1 MEEYM
6 KCIKILIICSLLLVI
21 TNNLIAG
28 EKFVIRFNNPTLEIV
43 NEFTSEEF
51 DIASFNPGIYMD
63 LVVNELQY
71 KEIKARGYDI
81 EITQTESQLRENMI
95 SGRDLDGYRTYDDV
109 LTELQ
114 QIEIDYPDIC
124 KLYDIGESQGK
135 LYSDAGNSNYDDY
148 YHEIWVLKVSDN
160 VEVEEDEPCVYYMGA
175 HHAREPISTEVSMAV
190 LNHILDNYG
199 VDPTI
204 TDNVDNTQIWFAPLV
219 NPNGHKIVTDE
230 DNLWWRKNIR
240 DNDENGFITPSSGY
254 DYPDGVDPNRNYSF
268 EWGYVGASGNIN
280 SQTYHGPY
288 AFSEPEIVAM
298 KELMDSHH
306 FVTGI
311 TYHSYSELVLFP
323 FGYNIGV
330 IAPDHDAL
338 EELAIAIATPMGYI
352 PQAAWELYPCM
363 GTTDD
368 YSYGTHGTFSFT
380 VELATE
386 FIPPAA
392 QVQSICNENIQPAM
406 ILLDRVNHSGLTGH
420 ITDFETGDAIQAEIF
435 VEGVDDTG
443 VFRYPYTSN
452 EDCGTYYRLLTD
464 GSYEV
469 TFSADGYVSQTE
481 INVDISNSGQTILD
495 IALLPDTFTIDIS
508 GTVTDGDTG
517 LPISNAIVD
526 IQDFNIPA
534 VITNENGEYTIEGLY
549 EFNYSIAVYSLV
561 HAGILEQHFITAA
574 NNVIDFGLYSMP
586 DGTFESGE
594 FASSWNFSGNNN
606 WVIDD
611 VTVFSGNYSAKSGT
625 ITDDQT
631 SSLFISLFVQEDS
644 EISFYQKVSSETNY
658 DYLRFYIDNVLKDSW
673 SGNGNWEFETFNV
686 ESGFHTFKWEYYKD
700 GGVSSYQDCVWID
713 EITFPIPSVII
724 TPAILEFYNIQACT
738 EGLEFSIINNSSEEV
753 TINTIDESGS
763 VFDWYINEFNLPL
776 PYTMSGGEQ
785 LDFLVMVALPVT
797 DGGRDI
803 VSEILNIDTSE
814 GEYQIELFFDTN
826 LYNSTNNNE
835 VSDIT
840 KFLGNYPNPFNPSTT
855 FSYSLA
861 NESKVKLIIFNVKG
875 QKIRTLINK
884 GQNAGMHQVI
894 WNGMNDNGEKV
905 SSGIYFSLFDIHGDG
920 DYTSVKKVLLL
931 K

>member
-1 MEEYM
+1 MIMEEFM
-6 KCIKILIICSLLLVI
+6 KYYKIIITCILLLII
-21 TNNLIAG
+21 NNLLAE
-28 EKFVIRFNNPTLEIV
+28 EKFVIRFNNPTCEIV

-51 DIASFNPGIYMD
+51 DIASFKPGIYLD
-63 LVVNELQY
+63 LVVIKSQY
-71 KEIKARGYDI
+71 KEIEARGFDI

-160 VEVEEDEPCVYYMGA
+160 VEVEEDEPCVYYMGE

-190 LNHILDNYG
+190 LYHILDNYG

-254 DYPDGVDPNRNYSF
+254 DYPDGVDPNRNYGF

-288 AFSEPEIVAM
+288 AFSEPEVVAM

-311 TYHSYSELVLFP
+311 TYHSYGELVLFP
-323 FGYNIGV
+323 FGYNDGV

-338 EELAIAIATPMGYI
+338 EELAIAVATPMGYT
-352 PQAAWELYPCM
+352 PQEAWQLYPCM

-406 ILLDRVNHSGLTGH
+406 ILLNRVNYSVLTGH
-420 ITDFETGDAIQAEIF
+420 ITDYNTGEPVQAEIF

-443 VFRYPYTSN
+443 VFRYPYSSN
-452 EDCGTYYRLLTD
+452 EDFGSYYRLLTD
-464 GSYEV
+464 GNYNV
-469 TFSADGYVSQTE
+469 IFSAYGYFPQTV

-495 IALLPDTFTIDIS
+495 IALLADTSTIDIT
-508 GTVTDGDTG
+508 GTITDGDTG
-517 LPISNAIVD
+517 LPIANAIVD
-526 IQDFNIPA
+526 IQDYNIPP
-534 VITNENGEYTIEGLY
+534 VVTNENGEFIIPDVYEYTYNFLVYAADYASFTGEIE
-549 EFNYSIAVYSLV
+549 V
-561 HAGILEQHFITAA
+561 TAQ
-574 NNVIDFGLYSMP
+574 NNIIDFELYQLD
-586 DGTFESGE
+586 DGSFETGV
-594 FASSWNFSGNNN
+594 FANFWQFGGDNV
-606 WVIDD
+606 WYIDNS
-611 VTVFSGNYSAKSGT
+611 TAYGGTYSARSG
-625 ITDDQT
+625 
-631 SSLFISLFVQEDS
+631 FISHNESSELKVTIFVPGED
-644 EISFYQKVSSETNY
+644 EISFYRHVSSEANY
-658 DYLRFYIDNVLKDSW
+658 DYLRFYIDNQLQDEW
-673 SGNGNWEFETFNV
+673 SGNIPWGM
-686 ESGFHTFKWEYYKD
+686 ESFPVPAGQHEFKWTYIKD
-700 GGVSSYQDCVWID
+700 GGVASGSDCGWID
-713 EITFPIPSVII
+713 DITFPASIF
-724 TPAILEFYNIQACT
+724 LEPPTELVYNIPYPQTGLWAIYLTWQAPENSDFLGYNFYKDDELLNT
-738 EGLEFSIINNSSEEV
+738 TLITDETYTDYAYYGSSMQYYVTAVYPEGESSPS
-753 TINTIDESGS
+753 NTVSIDEG
-763 VFDWYINEFNLPL
+763 DWPLSSDDDIIPLVTEF
-776 PYTMSGGEQ
+776 
-785 LDFLVMVALPVT
+785 F
-797 DGGRDI
+797 
-803 VSEILNIDTSE
+803 
-814 GEYQIELFFDTN
+814 
-826 LYNSTNNNE
+826 
-835 VSDIT
+835 
-840 KFLGNYPNPFNPSTT
+840 GNYPNPFNPSTT

-861 NESKVKLIIFNVKG
+861 NESKVKLTMFNVKG
-875 QKIRTLINK
+875 QKIRTLVNEC
-884 GQNAGMHQVI
+884 QSTGMHQVI
-894 WNGMNDNGEKV
+894 WNGLNDNGKKV
-905 SSGIYFSLFDIHGDG
+905 SSGIYFSLFDINGNG

>member
-6 KCIKILIICSLLLVI
+6 KYYKIVIISFLLLIVI
-21 TNNLIAG
+21 NNLLAE
-28 EKFVIRFNNPTLEIV
+28 EKFVIRFNNPIREIV
-43 NEFTSEEF
+43 NEFSSEEF
-51 DIASFNPGIYMD
+51 DIASFKPGIYLD
-63 LVVNELQY
+63 LVVNETQY
-71 KEIKARGYDI
+71 REIKARGFEI

-95 SGRDLDGYRTYDDV
+95 SGRDLNGYRTYDDV

-160 VEVEEDEPCVYYMGA
+160 VEIEEDEPSVYYMGE
-175 HHAREPISTEVSMAV
+175 HHAREPISLEVAMAV
-190 LNHILDNYG
+190 LYHILDNYG

-204 TDNVDNTQIWFAPLV
+204 TENVNNTQIWFAPLV

-230 DNLWWRKNIR
+230 DDLWWRKNIC
-240 DNDENGFITPSSGY
+240 DNDENGFITPSSWN
-254 DYPDGVDPNRNYSF
+254 DYPDGVDPNRNYGF

-288 AFSEPEIVAM
+288 AFSEPEVVAM

-306 FVTGI
+306 FIAGI
-311 TYHSYSELVLFP
+311 SYHSYSELVLFP
-323 FGYNIGV
+323 FGYNNGV
-330 IAPDHDAL
+330 VAPDHDAL
-338 EELAIAIATPMGYI
+338 EELAIAVATPMGYT

-368 YSYGTHGTFSFT
+368 YSYGMHGTFSFT

-392 QVQSICNENIQPAM
+392 QVQGICDENIQPAM
-406 ILLDRVNHSGLTGH
+406 ILLDRVNHSVLTGH
-420 ITDFETGDAIQAEIF
+420 ITDFNTGEVVQAEIF

-452 EDCGTYYRLLTD
+452 EEFGTYYRLLTD
-464 GSYEV
+464 GNYDV
-469 TFSADGYVSQTE
+469 TFSAYGYVSQTVMD
-481 INVDISNSGQTILD
+481 VDISNSGQTILD
-495 IALLPDTFTIDIS
+495 IALLPDTSTIDIT

-517 LPISNAIVD
+517 LPIANAIVG
-526 IQDFNIPA
+526 IQDFSIPA
-534 VITNENGEYTIEGLY
+534 VVTNENGEFTIPDVYEYTYNFLVYTTGYASFTEEIEVTAQNNIVDFDLY
-549 EFNYSIAVYSLV
+549 QL
-561 HAGILEQHFITAA
+561 G
-574 NNVIDFGLYSMP
+574 
-586 DGTFESGE
+586 DGTFETGIFANYWQFGGDSVWYIDNSTAASG
-594 FASSWNFSGNNN
+594 
-606 WVIDD
+606 
-611 VTVFSGNYSAKSGT
+611 TYSARSGFIGHNESAELIVT
-625 ITDDQT
+625 I
-631 SSLFISLFVQEDS
+631 FVSEED
-644 EISFYQKVSSETNY
+644 EISFYRHVSSEANY
-658 DYLRFYIDNVLKDSW
+658 DYLRFYIDNELQDEW
-673 SGNGNWEFETFNV
+673 SGNIPWGM
-686 ESGFHTFKWEYYKD
+686 ESFPVSAGQHEFKWTYIKD
-700 GGVSSYQDCVWID
+700 GGFVGGSDCGWID
-713 EITFPIPSVII
+713 DIIFPIPSVTI
-724 TPAILEFYNIQACT
+724 TPTVLEFYTIEACT
-738 EGLEFSIINNSSEEV
+738 EGLEFFIINNSSEEV

-776 PYTMSGGEQ
+776 PYAMSGGEQ

-803 VSEILNIDTSE
+803 VSDILNIDTSE
-814 GEYQIELFFDTN
+814 GEYQIELFFDTD

-835 VSDIT
+835 VSGIT
-840 KFLGNYPNPFNPSTT
+840 KFMGNYPNPFNPSTT

-875 QKIRTLINK
+875 QKIRTLVNK
-884 GQNAGMHQVI
+884 GQNAGTHRII
-894 WNGMNDNGEKV
+894 WNGINDNGEKV
-905 SSGIYFSLFDIHGDG
+905 SSGIYFSLFDINDG
-920 DYTSVKKVLLL
+920 MDYTSVKKVLLL